1 MDEKLF
7 MDAREEYIALDD
19 ESRANYLNM
28 LMEQYGQEW
37 VDAFKSFMETGNFPK
52 FAEAVKTIPELN
64 AGVVMEGGTTLA
76 EGYERTPEQVSA
88 SLATEHAPVYEV
100 VKAMADEYQ
109 MATPKAQEDMIKRM
123 GDARGEE
130 FSEAV
135 RYTFENKDFCE
146 YVARETQTMYDT
158 LAKNFS
164 ESKNKKQTLSNM
176 MNFSENVAGGLLDYV
191 SSGRV
196 GNGAVL
202 ESIALVSNVA
212 RRNFS
217 ETGDLADAIEE
228 LGEGEVAPEAA
239 ETVAENIIAHKDNDA
254 DKLEEKIEAAADN
267 MEKDAGV
274 DMSEADNAGGEVMDT
289 AGGEDA
295 VLREKEQNNAM
306 LDAVVEK
313 YKALQTD
320 EAKAA
325 MVQAMNQVLDANLV
339 DYIVKRAEGED
350 FSEED
355 GAKAEVV
362 EKEEVDIKEAPKA
375 AAEKPETS
383 EEGDLDRYETL
394 SHELLGEYAGNPE
407 AAQLVA
413 STAPVAV
420 ATLPEGAPTSA
431 TEAGVTMAEGYERN
445 DLMDQYEE
453 MGLLN

>member
-1 MDEKLF
+1 
-7 MDAREEYIALDD
+7 
-19 ESRANYLNM
+19 
-28 LMEQYGQEW
+28 
-37 VDAFKSFMETGNFPK
+37 METGNFPK
-52 FAEAVKTIPELN
+52 FAEAVKTIPELTP
-64 AGVVMEGGTTLA
+64 GVVMEGGTTLA
-76 EGYERTPEQVSA
+76 EGYERTPEQVAA
-88 SLATEHAPVYEV
+88 SLAVEHAPVYEV

-109 MATPKAQEDMIKRM
+109 MATPKAQDDMIKRM

-135 RYTFENKDFCE
+135 RFVFENKDFCE

-164 ESKNKKQTLSNM
+164 ESKSKKNTLSKLA
-176 MNFSENVAGGLLDYV
+176 NFSETISNGLLDYMTT
-191 SSGRV
+191 GRV

-202 ESIALVSNVA
+202 ESIALVSDVA

-217 ETGDLADAIEE
+217 ETGDLADAIEA
-228 LGEGEVAPEAA
+228 LGEGEVSPEGA
-239 ETVAENIIAHKDNDA
+239 ETVAENLVLHKDDNA
-254 DKLEEKIEAAADN
+254 DKLEEHVEAAADN
-267 MEKDAGV
+267 MKADEAKS
-274 DMSEADNAGGEVMDT
+274 DMSEADNAGGEVLDS
-289 AGGEDA
+289 AGGADA

-313 YKALQTD
+313 YKALQTP

-325 MVQAMNQVLDANLV
+325 MVEAMNQVLDPNLV

-350 FSEED
+350 FSEDDTE
-355 GAKAEVV
+355 KVV
-362 EKEEVDIKEAPKA
+362 EKEEVEIKDAPKA
-375 AAEKPETS
+375 DAEKPMSS

-394 SHELLGEYAGNPE
+394 SHELLGEYVGNPQS
-407 AAQLVA
+407 AQLVA

-445 DLMDQYEE
+445 ELMDQYEQ